1 MTTVDHA
8 LLSELTADDA
18 RLDALEATD
27 AATDTRLDA
36 LEGNSPGWVNA
47 KAAPYNAVGDGVA
60 DDTAALT
67 AALAAARLS
76 GRRLYIPAGTYKV
89 TATLTGSEKTPLD
102 VVGDGMGR
110 TTLLH
115 QIPGAPMFG
124 LLGTLGTNKA
134 LTNAPA
140 SGTSVLQVASTT
152 GWAAGDILV
161 LRDASQPVYGD
172 TARTAEAATGELRR
186 VKTVDSATQVT
197 LRGRLE
203 NSYTATNTLVAKL
216 SPVEGRVAD
225 LTITNP
231 APGTLPTT
239 SRGLL
244 AAYGK
249 NVRVERVEFV
259 DFDAAQIY
267 LQTVAGFRVSDC
279 RFQDARDLEQATNPY
294 NIIATNGA
302 SHGLVSGCRGWYGR
316 HLFTTGAAATEP
328 PAQHIRVSDCIA
340 TEYTQAAFDTHPGS
354 KWITFADCEAHG
366 NAREGFQIRGT
377 DSQVVNPTVSQA
389 TFGVAVI
396 YGADRCRVS
405 GGRLSRCD
413 SGVLIESA
421 DDCYDIWDDQFVVR
435 NWRAPDAST
444 KVTGSPTTPSVT
456 GTFQDAFA
464 GGIAPSAP
472 GVAGAS
478 LTLVANQAHLSRYVP
493 ERNMTITKLAY
504 IVTTVAGSDDPV
516 DVAIYSLNPSA
527 GVLSRLNSLG
537 ATVGQLNSLGRK
549 VLTIPATRLVAGT
562 IYYIGLSCGVIGT
575 TAAVILGAGY
585 NSTTA
590 AGLMGTGVPDLIT
603 GSKPAS
609 HPLPPTISGPSALA
623 NGPRIGVLE

>member
-1 MTTVDHA
+1 
-8 LLSELTADDA
+8 
-18 RLDALEATD
+18 
-27 AATDTRLDA
+27 
-36 LEGNSPGWVNA
+36 
-47 KAAPYNAVGDGVA
+47 
-60 DDTAALT
+60 
-67 AALAAARLS
+67 
-76 GRRLYIPAGTYKV
+76 
-89 TATLTGSEKTPLD
+89 
-102 VVGDGMGR
+102 MGR

-244 AAYGK
+244 AAYVK

-421 DDCYDIWDDQFVVR
+421 DDCYVGGGLMIDGPTTYGVRVVRDAAYAAAMSKFTLDDVDVTGNPATAAYAFDIWDDQFVVR